1 MEIHT
6 QGGKKAQ
13 SETQAYCLHF
23 PQVLPAGD
31 MLLSAGCHLYMHS
44 ALPRTLI
51 QKPQLAASLGL
62 PSRMI
67 CDVLLLV
74 HLSLV
79 IYFFTLPCYVF
90 NKPTHSKLKIQ
101 LVAHSPDL
109 TEQASPRGRKSG
121 H

>member
-6 QGGKKAQ
+6 QGEKKPSQKLKPTA
-13 SETQAYCLHF
+13 STF
-23 PQVLPAGD
+23 PRYFLPGV
-31 MLLSAGCHLYMHS
+31 MLLSAGCHLYMHC
-44 ALPRTLI
+44 ALPRTLF
-51 QKPQLAASLGL
+51 QKPQPAASHGL

-67 CDVLLLV
+67 CAVLLLV